1 MERLQILGLRL
12 LKHQKELKRIIL
24 ETANTFFLFL
34 KIPKIPLK
42 MTFVRIDV
50 SLYSLAY
57 RVLSNKFLF
66 PHYIFYLINPYP
78 LYS

>member
-1 MERLQILGLRL
+1 MGLPPILDLIL
-12 LKHQKELKRIIL
+12 LEHQKELKRIIL

-42 MTFVRIDV
+42 MTYVRIDV

-57 RVLSNKFLF
+57 RVLPNKSLF
-66 PHYIFYLINPYP
+66 SHYIFCLINPYP
-78 LYS
+78 SYS